1 MVLNRGKTGLEST
14 SIAITLQSRPWLNQ
28 VLAAISKHR
37 FLFSLAVPCLGGG
50 RRPPPLPSPLHNF
63 PTLLHW
69 VISSTQPSCEG
80 GGLSPCRMWLS
91 SKDDKR
97 RRLGGG
103 QANPWEPTQLWAA
116 RRPEGLHGWPE
127 SPPIQ
132 PLSPCTMRSRQLS
145 ECRLPLSLSS
155 FISQLWQAA
164 KRLRGETRLK
174 LAYFSP
180 PHNRGF

>member
-132 PLSPCTMRSRQLS
+132 PFLPAQWGAASSPNAAFPSLYHHSYLSYDRPPKGS
-145 ECRLPLSLSS
+145 EG
-155 FISQLWQAA
+155 
-164 KRLRGETRLK
+164 KR
-174 LAYFSP
+174 AS
-180 PHNRGF
+180 N